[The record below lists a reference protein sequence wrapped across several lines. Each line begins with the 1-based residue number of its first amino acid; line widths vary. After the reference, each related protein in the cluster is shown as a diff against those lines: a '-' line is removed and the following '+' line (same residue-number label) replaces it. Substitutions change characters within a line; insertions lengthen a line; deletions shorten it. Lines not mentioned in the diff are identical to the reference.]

1 VILIVKSLNVLFPSA
16 ALLALAATLTGCG
29 QTGPLY
35 MPTPPAKPANAT
47 LGATPLATPAPAPTS
62 APSPAP
68 VQTTAP
74 APGAGTAQPSPTSVP
89 PQQ

>member
-1 VILIVKSLNVLFPSA
+1 VILIVKSPTALFPAA
-16 ALLALAATLTGCG
+16 ALLALAASALTGCG

-47 LGATPLATPAPAPTS
+47 LGATPLATPAS
-62 APSPAP
+62 AA
-68 VQTTAP
+68 AP
-74 APGAGTAQPSPTSVP
+74 AQSTPPSPGAGTAQPSPTNVP

>member
-1 VILIVKSLNVLFPSA
+1 VILIVKSPTALFPAA
-16 ALLALAATLTGCG
+16 ALLALAASALTGCG

-47 LGATPLATPAPAPTS
+47 LGATPLATPAPAPAQAT
-62 APSPAP
+62 APS
-68 VQTTAP
+68 
-74 APGAGTAQPSPTSVP
+74 PGAGTAQPSPTNVP

>member
-1 VILIVKSLNVLFPSA
+1 MKSPTALFPAA
-16 ALLALAATLTGCG
+16 ALLALAASALTGCG

-47 LGATPLATPAPAPTS
+47 LGATPLATPAPAPAQAT
-62 APSPAP
+62 APS
-68 VQTTAP
+68 
-74 APGAGTAQPSPTSVP
+74 PGAGTAQPSPTNVP